1 MHNVPAE
8 AYPGQM
14 MRQPAPSQY
23 AAPDSKQF
31 AYPNVS
37 PAQTNA
43 YLAQGAPVDKNLL
56 PAQQFARSEDG
67 RPLLGAT
74 KVDQL
79 MLVIQA
85 REKGNKTAISQAP
98 DGSILASPNSNDD
111 KNAVIPLTVD
121 LVGGIEK
128 PARDEEPEQGQ
139 QSPERKKKRRGKSQ
153 QCPYCFKQFN
163 QSTHLEVH
171 VRSHIGYKPFQCT
184 YCSKRFTQGG
194 NLRTHMRLHTG
205 EKPFTCEVCNRQFS
219 RKGNLAAH
227 MLTHNKEKPFEC
239 KLDDCDKS
247 FTQLGNLK
255 SHQNKF
261 HLPTLNR
268 LTHSLAE
275 LSGEA
280 IENLAP
286 QERDLLDYFARLY
299 KNSNKGIR
307 GRGRGNKAGEGSD
320 GGISGASSARLSP
333 QQLSM
338 QKPLQ
343 MSNQGSPMMGQQ
355 MGPGGSTGSDGYV
368 GQL

>member
-1 MHNVPAE
+1 
-8 AYPGQM
+8 
-14 MRQPAPSQY
+14 
-23 AAPDSKQF
+23 
-31 AYPNVS
+31 
-37 PAQTNA
+37 
-43 YLAQGAPVDKNLL
+43 
-56 PAQQFARSEDG
+56 
-67 RPLLGAT
+67 
-74 KVDQL
+74 

-85 REKGNKTAISQAP
+85 REKGNKGAISQAP

-111 KNAVIPLTVD
+111 KSAVIPLTVD

-128 PARDEEPEQGQ
+128 PAKDDENGLSG

-184 YCSKRFTQGG
+184 YCNKRFTQGG

-205 EKPFTCEVCNRQFS
+205 EKPFQCEVCNRQFS

-261 HLPTLNR
+261 HLPLLNR
-268 LTHSLAE
+268 LTHTLAE

-280 IENLAP
+280 IKNLP
-286 QERDLLDYFARLY
+286 PKERELLDYFAKLY

-307 GRGRGNKAGEGSD
+307 GRGRGKKAGEGGDD
-320 GGISGASSARLSP
+320 GLSGASSAQLSP
-333 QQLSM
+333 QQLTM
-338 QKPLQ
+338 QKPMN
-343 MSNQGSPMMGQQ
+343 MSPQQGSPLINQGMPTNQGA
-355 MGPGGSTGSDGYV
+355 GPDGY
-368 GQL
+368 GSL